1 MRILGVNLILMKS
14 RLNIT
19 IDESLVEQAKHYAE
33 KNQTSLSS
41 LIEDSLRKMV
51 TRPQPKKQNVLDVLK
66 TLPKPTGNTE
76 IYSTEQYLEENKA
89 KYGF

>member
-1 MRILGVNLILMKS
+1 MKS

-19 IDESLVEQAKHYAE
+19 IDESLVEQAKNYAE
-33 KNQTSLSS
+33 VNRTSLSS
-41 LIEDSLRKMV
+41 LIEDSLRKIV
-51 TRPQPKKQNVLDVLK
+51 NRQQPKKQSVLDIIK

-76 IYSTEQYLEENKA
+76 IYSTESYLEENKA

>member
-1 MRILGVNLILMKS
+1 MKS

-33 KNQTSLSS
+33 ENHTSLSN
-41 LIEDSLRKMV
+41 LIEDSLRKLV
-51 TRPQPKKQNVLDVLK
+51 SRQQPKKQNVLDIIK
-66 TLPKPTGNTE
+66 TLPKPIGNTE
-76 IYSTEQYLEENKA
+76 LYSTESYLEANKA